1 MHWSS
6 RIRSNGQANSGGVA
20 VKVVQSMA
28 VVAVMLLST
37 ALLGEAQARKVG
49 QEIDQGRSSGPVDQ
63 VGGAF
68 DGDRISRRDGSGD
81 SGISDRFVIK
91 ASATIGGEKYPQRG
105 SPSEMAGSSPVFS
118 ALRNSSAATRPD
130 SQSWGDSPCLTT
142 PAIGGG
148 GCPP

>member
-20 VKVVQSMA
+20 GKVVQSMA

-37 ALLGEAQARKVG
+37 ALLGEAQAGKVG

-105 SPSEMAGSSPVFS
+105 SPSEMAGSSAFS
-118 ALRNSSAATRPD
+118 ATEINAIVLLSAFSIFAGVLGLAELFRRHT
-130 SQSWGDSPCLTT
+130 
-142 PAIGGG
+142 A
-148 GCPP
+148 

>member
-105 SPSEMAGSSPVFS
+105 SPSEMAGSSAFS
-118 ALRNSSAATRPD
+118 ATEINAIVLLSAFSIFAGVLGLAELFRRHT
-130 SQSWGDSPCLTT
+130 
-142 PAIGGG
+142 A
-148 GCPP
+148 